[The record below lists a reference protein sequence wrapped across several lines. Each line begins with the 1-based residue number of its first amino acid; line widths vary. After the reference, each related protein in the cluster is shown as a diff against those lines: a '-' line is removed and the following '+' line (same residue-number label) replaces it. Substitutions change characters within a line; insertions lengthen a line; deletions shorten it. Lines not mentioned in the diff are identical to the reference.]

1 MEPLRPDL
9 REALKEAHPGLTD
22 DVIDEYENL
31 TALRYKL
38 DAGAFEE
45 SLAEIDR
52 KRELLLDQ
60 DAAIRA
66 GRATCFRTPEN
77 TNASVGNK
85 IQAGRRYTERARKTP
100 MTVSSTGR
108 HADIR
113 EGVRDLCAQFPDAYW
128 HEVDRDAPIPRRS
141 STR

>member
-52 KRELLLDQ
+52 KRELLLKTRMPQ
-60 DAAIRA
+60 FAQVAQLVSA
-66 GRATCFRTPEN
+66 L
-77 TNASVGNK
+77 
-85 IQAGRRYTERARKTP
+85 RKTQTP
-100 MTVSSTGR
+100 RSETKFKLEILSDR
-108 HADIR
+108 ERKAD
-113 EGVRDLCAQFPDAYW
+113 L
-128 HEVDRDAPIPRRS
+128 
-141 STR
+141 